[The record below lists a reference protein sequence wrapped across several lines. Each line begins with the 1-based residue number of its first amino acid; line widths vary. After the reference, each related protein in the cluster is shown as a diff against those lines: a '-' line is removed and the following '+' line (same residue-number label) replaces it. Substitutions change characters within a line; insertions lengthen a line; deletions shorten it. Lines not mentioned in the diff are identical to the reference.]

1 MRVNSPPMAF
11 KLRQLQY
18 FIAVA
23 DTGSISGAAQ
33 LLSISQSTVTE
44 SVKELEADLGFPLI
58 DRHGRGVSLTHKGQL
73 FLRHAQRILETV
85 ADARRSLAEEGPAT
99 AGELHVGVTSLV
111 AGYVF
116 SDLLARYR
124 RAHPGV
130 TVSAVEDNRD
140 YLQHLLINGELD
152 VAVMV
157 VPDRATDSALQIE
170 LLGEEPYQV
179 WLPLGH
185 PLAGRAEVTLAE
197 AAQEAHIVLTVDEIE
212 ETTRAFWTEHG
223 FRPRTAFRTRSVE
236 AVRSLVAT
244 GAGITILPALV
255 YRPWSLEGDR
265 IEARPASEPLPTV
278 KVGIAW
284 RKGARMARIAADF
297 VAIGRN
303 RRFERSKAEVSGKPK
318 GAF

>member
-1 MRVNSPPMAF
+1 MAF

-18 FIAVA
+18 FVAVA

-33 LLSISQSTVTE
+33 LLSISLSTVTE
-44 SVKELEADLGFPLI
+44 SVKELEADLGFALVE
-58 DRHGRGVSLTHKGQL
+58 RSGRGIALTHKGQL
-73 FLRHAQRILETV
+73 FLRHAERILETV
-85 ADARRSLAEEGPAT
+85 ADARRSLAEEGA
-99 AGELHVGVTSLV
+99 ARSGELHVGVTSLV

-124 RAHPGV
+124 RANPGV
-130 TVSAVEDNRD
+130 VVSAVEDNRE

-157 VPDRATDSALQIE
+157 VPGGVADPALQVE

-185 PLAGRAEVTLAE
+185 PLGRHHAVTLAE
-197 AAQEAHIVLTVDEIE
+197 AAREPHIVLTVDEIE

-244 GAGITILPALV
+244 GAGITILPTLV

-284 RKGARMARIAADF
+284 RKGAGLQGIARDF
-297 VAIGRN
+297 IDIGRTG
-303 RRFERSKAEVSGKPK
+303 RLDRSRGDSSEKSKAS
-318 GAF
+318 F

>member
-1 MRVNSPPMAF
+1 MAF

-18 FIAVA
+18 FVAVA

-44 SVKELEADLGFPLI
+44 SVKELEADLGF
-58 DRHGRGVSLTHKGQL
+58 KGQVL
-73 FLRHAQRILETV
+73 LRHAERILETV
-85 ADARRSLAEEGPAT
+85 ADARRSLAEEGPSQV
-99 AGELHVGVTSLV
+99 GELHVGVTSLV

-124 RAHPGV
+124 RANPGV
-130 TVSAVEDNRD
+130 VVSAVEDNRD

-157 VPDRATDSALQIE
+157 VPDRVADPALQVE
-170 LLGEEPYQV
+170 LLGEAPYQV
-179 WLPLGH
+179 WLPTGH
-185 PLAGRAEVTLAE
+185 PLGRQHAVTLAE
-197 AAQEAHIVLTVDEIE
+197 AAREAHIVLTVDEIE
-212 ETTRAFWTEHG
+212 ETTRTFWTENG

-278 KVGIAW
+278 KVGIVW
-284 RKGARMARIAADF
+284 RKGAALAPIARTFIET
-297 VAIGRN
+297 GRSGKL
-303 RRFERSKAEVSGKPK
+303 ERGRQEVSEKPK
-318 GAF
+318 ATF

>member
-1 MRVNSPPMAF
+1 MAF

-23 DTGSISGAAQ
+23 DAGSISGAAQ
-33 LLSISQSTVTE
+33 ALSISQSTVTE
-44 SVKELEADLGFPLI
+44 AVKELEADLGFALVE
-58 DRHGRGVSLTHKGQL
+58 RHGRGMSLSHKGRL
-73 FLRHAQRILETV
+73 FLRHANRILETV
-85 ADARRSLAEEGPAT
+85 ADARQALAEEGPSQT
-99 AGELHVGVTSLV
+99 GELHVGVTSLV

-124 RAHPGV
+124 RANPLV
-130 TVSAVEDNRD
+130 TVSAVEDSRD

-157 VPDRATDSALQIE
+157 VPDGEVDPALQVE
-170 LLGEEPYQV
+170 LIGEEAYQV
-179 WLPLGH
+179 WLPHGH
-185 PLAGRAEVTLAE
+185 RLARLPEVALAE
-197 AAQEAHIVLTVDEIE
+197 AAREPHIVLYLDEIE

-244 GAGITILPALV
+244 GAGITILPTLV

-265 IEARPASEPLPTV
+265 IDARPASEPLPRV
-278 KVGIAW
+278 KVGIVW
-284 RKGARMARIAADF
+284 RKGAKLPAVAQDF
-297 VAIGRN
+297 VEI
-303 RRFERSKAEVSGKPK
+303 GKPQRGERGK
-318 GAF
+318 VSEKPISSF

>member
-1 MRVNSPPMAF
+1 MAF

-44 SVKELEADLGFPLI
+44 SVKELEADLGFELVE
-58 DRHGRGVSLTHKGQL
+58 RHGRGVSLTHKGQM
-73 FLRHAQRILETV
+73 FLRHAHRILETV
-85 ADARRSLAEEGPAT
+85 ADARRSLAEDGGPSA

-124 RAHPGV
+124 RANPGV

-157 VPDRATDSALQIE
+157 VPDRAADAALQIE

-185 PLAGRAEVTLAE
+185 PLARQAEVTLAE
-197 AAQEAHIVLTVDEIE
+197 AAREAHIVLTVDEIE

-284 RKGARMARIAADF
+284 RKGARLARIAQDF
-297 VAIGRN
+297 VDIGRS
-303 RRFERSKAEVSGKPK
+303 RRLERIRPDLSGKPK
-318 GAF
+318 GSF

>member
-1 MRVNSPPMAF
+1 MAF

-44 SVKELEADLGFPLI
+44 SVKELEADLGFGLF
-58 DRHGRGVSLTHKGQL
+58 DRHGRGVSLTHKGQM
-73 FLRHAQRILETV
+73 FLRHAHRILETV
-85 ADARRSLAEEGPAT
+85 ADARRSLAEEGPSQT
-99 AGELHVGVTSLV
+99 GELQVGVTSLV

-124 RAHPGV
+124 RANPGV
-130 TVSAVEDNRD
+130 IVSAVEDNRE

-157 VPDRATDSALQIE
+157 VPDRAADTALQIE

-185 PLAGRAEVTLAE
+185 PLGRQVVVTLAE
-197 AAQEAHIVLTVDEIE
+197 AAREAHIVLTIDEIE
-212 ETTRAFWTEHG
+212 ETTRTFWTEHG

-284 RKGARMARIAADF
+284 RKGASLPRIARDF
-297 VAIGRN
+297 VEIGRAQ
-303 RRFERSKAEVSGKPK
+303 RFERLRTELSGKAK
-318 GAF
+318 SSF